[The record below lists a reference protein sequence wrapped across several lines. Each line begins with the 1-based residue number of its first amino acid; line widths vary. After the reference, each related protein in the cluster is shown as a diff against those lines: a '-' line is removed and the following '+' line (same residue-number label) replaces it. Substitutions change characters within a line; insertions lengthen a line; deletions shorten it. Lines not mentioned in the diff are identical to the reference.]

1 MEDSKQHKEDL
12 RSVWAGGVRMKIQ
25 NVKELRDFYEDE
37 LMSKLKDIKR
47 NENKGYDSDEPI

>member
-1 MEDSKQHKEDL
+1 
-12 RSVWAGGVRMKIQ
+12 MKIQ